1 MLREVHQLRKHT
13 AVHQLRKHTAKETLF
28 SFEST
33 NNKNLGL

>member
-1 MLREVHQLRKHT
+1 MLIE
-13 AVHQLRKHTAKETLF
+13 VHQLRKHTAKETLF